1 MAESKK
7 LLRDLSTW
15 TPRCFTAENRR
26 GVARARRF
34 CTLTWASLAFVRGRK
49 LQLMLPEPS
58 AWATDSMYSRPGAP
72 FISRSIAGTQADR
85 SARLAGPKPGR
96 FRVGISLAQLPQGFA
111 CESSAI
117 AWVAL
122 VDGLIHHLIMDPSS
136 FNVLAVRQAA
146 VERFLDSL
154 AHSGL
159 PLLPRITSEEYA
171 CLGRQWVCQG
181 FHIPPSP

>member
-15 TPRCFTAENRR
+15 TPCCFTAENRR

-34 CTLTWASLAFVRGRK
+34 CTLTWASSAFVRGRK

-58 AWATDSMYSRPGAP
+58 AWATDSMYSRPDAP
-72 FISRSIAGTQADR
+72 FISRSIAATQADR

-96 FRVGISLAQLPQGFA
+96 FRVGISLARLPQGFA

-117 AWVAL
+117 ACVAL
-122 VDGLIHHLIMDPSS
+122 VDVLIHPLIMDP

-146 VERFLDSL
+146 VERFRDSL

-171 CLGRQWVCQG
+171 CLGRQGVCQG